1 MASLSNVS
9 LENLVEKYYLIL
21 NNRIQVSTLEI
32 RELQIE
38 LRSRNLNTL
47 SKEKY
52 FEIFVGCLDVGLI
65 AGYVRE
71 AFSK

>member
-9 LENLVEKYYLIL
+9 LEKLVEKYYLIL
-21 NNRIQVSTLEI
+21 NDKIQVSQLEI

-52 FEIFVGCLDVGLI
+52 FEIFVSCLDAGLI
-65 AGYVRE
+65 ASYVRE